1 MDDNLYMRFESRD
14 ETVLADVDRLCGR
27 LITSVARNIT
37 RSAEDAEEIH
47 NDVLRKL
54 WDSIPPA
61 KPDSV
66 KSYSAMIARRLAL
79 NRVELMA
86 AKKRGT
92 AIPLD
97 ELLEV
102 ASDDEISEK
111 LEAKELGGA
120 INGFLGNLRREE
132 RVMFIR
138 RYVLAEEPGE
148 LAARLGITVNSL
160 NVKLYRL
167 RGRLRT
173 YLKERDYIE

>member
-1 MDDNLYMRFESRD
+1 M
-14 ETVLADVDRLCGR
+14 
-27 LITSVARNIT
+27 
-37 RSAEDAEEIH
+37 
-47 NDVLRKL
+47 
-54 WDSIPPA
+54 
-61 KPDSV
+61 
-66 KSYSAMIARRLAL
+66 
-79 NRVELMA
+79 
-86 AKKRGT
+86 
-92 AIPLD
+92 
-97 ELLEV
+97 
-102 ASDDEISEK
+102 
-111 LEAKELGGA
+111 A